1 MNGEL
6 VWSKKTNGQGFFAKA
21 TESQQQVVY
30 NAIQEALGLDRGS
43 GGFSMPRGVATTSS
57 VNANAYTLLEDGANA
72 KKKPGKCAICCSF
85 MSTFAAIPV
94 IIGA

>member
-30 NAIQEALGLDRGS
+30 NAIQEAMGVHRGS
-43 GGFSMPRGVATTSS
+43 GFSMPRGVATTSS
-57 VNANAYTLLEDGANA
+57 VNANGYALLEDEANA
-72 KKKPGKCAICCSF
+72 KKKPGKCSICCSF
-85 MSTFAAIPV
+85 MSAFAAIPV